1 MASGVLIYH
10 YVMNIIIFFKKVLDY
25 YKNLVYKV
33 LYFIYFMIYTQYD
46 YAYDSQEEMLAE
58 IERQDKEQQQ
68 AYLRS
73 LEIERSRPELSDIP
87 F

>member
-1 MASGVLIYH
+1 MLLKK
-10 YVMNIIIFFKKVLDY
+10 IIVDN

-46 YAYDSQEEMLAE
+46 YSYESEEEMLAE

-73 LEIERSRPELSDIP
+73 LEIKRLKPELSDLP

>member
-1 MASGVLIYH
+1 
-10 YVMNIIIFFKKVLDY
+10 
-25 YKNLVYKV
+25 
-33 LYFIYFMIYTQYD
+33 MIYTKHD
-46 YAYDSQEEMLAE
+46 YSYDSQEEMLAE

-73 LEIERSRPELSDIP
+73 LEIERSKPELSDIP

>member
-1 MASGVLIYH
+1 MS
-10 YVMNIIIFFKKVLDY
+10 IIIFFKIIVDI
-25 YKNLVYKV
+25 YKNLVYIV
-33 LYFIYFMIYTQYD
+33 LYFIYFMIYSKYD
-46 YAYDSQEEMLAE
+46 YSYDSQEEMLAE

-73 LEIERSRPELSDIP
+73 LEIESSKPELSDLP